1 MSDQIKMVMKRL
13 LGLITMVTALAFSAK
28 AQEYVDL
35 NYSFK
40 KGELFELEQK
50 SRSETYMTVD
60 EVVQRTT
67 RDYNNIITMEVT
79 NALPGKTLLT
89 FRYKDLK
96 FNFNAKNQNIFVDA
110 KVTNDKEP
118 FQAGL
123 KKVLDQPFTVEIQ
136 ATGVINKVDGLEA
149 ILDNAAS
156 AFSSLKKDE
165 QEAYKKLMKDQF
177 GTDAFQS
184 WLEQLL
190 IMYPA
195 HGIKTGTQWEEDVP
209 LRGGLVGRVDL
220 YWNLQTWDSQTAKI
234 GGTAKIKT
242 DKVEMLTLDDGIK
255 ATAEISGTTSSN
267 YLITRSSGLP
277 SICVQNTDMSGDY
290 TYKANKAKRI
300 KHDLKV
306 HVKVVTNA
314 SYKIKQLK

>member
-1 MSDQIKMVMKRL
+1 MKRF
-13 LGLITMVTALAFSAK
+13 LGLMTMVVTLALSAR

-35 NYSFK
+35 KYRFE
-40 KGELFELEQK
+40 KGQLFELEQK
-50 SRSETYMTVD
+50 SRSETYMTVN
-60 EVVQRTT
+60 EVMQRTT
-67 RDYNNIITMEVT
+67 RDYNNIINIEVT
-79 NALPGKTLLT
+79 DVQPGKTTLT

-136 ATGVINKVDGLEA
+136 TSGIINKVDGLDT
-149 ILDNAAS
+149 ILDNAAG
-156 AFSSLKKDE
+156 AFSSLKQDE

-177 GTDAFQS
+177 GTDAFQG

-195 HGIKTGTQWEEDVP
+195 HGIKTGTQWEENVP

-220 YWNLQTWDSQTAKI
+220 YWNLQTWDAETAKI
-234 GGTAKIKT
+234 GGTNKIIT
-242 DKVEMLTLDDGIK
+242 DKIQTLTLEDDIK

-267 YLITRSSGLP
+267 YLIDRGSGLP
-277 SICVQNTDMSGDY
+277 RICVQNTDMAGDY
-290 TYKANKAKRI
+290 TYKVNKAKRI

-306 HVKVVTNA
+306 PVKVVTNA
-314 SYKIKQLK
+314 SYKIKRMK

>member
-1 MSDQIKMVMKRL
+1 MKRIS
-13 LGLITMVTALAFSAK
+13 GLIVMVVTLAFSAN
-28 AQEYVDL
+28 AQEYVAL
-35 NYSFK
+35 NYTFH

-50 SRSETYMTVD
+50 SRSETYMTVND
-60 EVVQRTT
+60 IVQRTT
-67 RDYNNIITMEVT
+67 RDYNNIITIDVT
-79 NALPGKTLLT
+79 DVQPGKTTLT

-110 KVTNDKEP
+110 KVAKADEP

-123 KKVLDQPFTVEIQ
+123 AKVLNQPFTVEIQ
-136 ATGVINKVDGLEA
+136 TTGIINKVEGLDN
-149 ILDNAAS
+149 ILDNAS
-156 AFSSLKKDE
+156 NVFNDLKKDE

-177 GTDAFQS
+177 GTSAFQS

-195 HGIKTGTQWEEDVP
+195 HGIKTGTQWEENVP
-209 LRGGLVGRVDL
+209 LRGGLVGSVDL
-220 YWNLQTWDSQTAKI
+220 YWNLQTWDAQTAKV
-234 GGTAKIKT
+234 GGTNKIKT
-242 DKVEMLTLDDGIK
+242 DKVQLLTLDDGIK

-267 YLITRSSGLP
+267 YLIMRSSGLP

-306 HVKVVTNA
+306 PVKVVTNA
-314 SYKIKQLK
+314 SYKIKQMK

>member
-1 MSDQIKMVMKRL
+1 MKRF
-13 LGLITMVTALAFSAK
+13 LGLMTMIVALAFTAR
-28 AQEYVDL
+28 AQEYVAL
-35 NYSFK
+35 NYTFH
-40 KGELFELEQK
+40 KGELYELEQK
-50 SRSETYMTVD
+50 SRSETYMTIN
-60 EVVQRTT
+60 EIVQRTT
-67 RDYNNIITMEVT
+67 RDYNNIITMDVT
-79 NALPGKTLLT
+79 DVNPGKTTLT

-136 ATGVINKVDGLEA
+136 TTGIINKVEGLDQ

-156 AFSSLKKDE
+156 AFNSLKKDE
-165 QEAYKKLMKDQF
+165 QAAYKKLMKDQF
-177 GTDAFQS
+177 GTAAFQS

-195 HGIKTGTQWEEDVP
+195 HGIKTGTQWEENVP
-209 LRGGLVGRVDL
+209 MRGGLVGSIDL
-220 YWNLQTWDSQTAKI
+220 YWNLQTWDTQTAKI
-234 GGTAKIKT
+234 GGTSKIKT
-242 DKVEMLTLDDGIK
+242 DKVQMLTLDDDIK

-267 YLITRSSGLP
+267 YLVNRSSGFP
-277 SICVQNTDMSGDY
+277 NICVQTTEMNGEY
-290 TYKANKAKRI
+290 TYKADKAKRI

-306 HVKVVTNA
+306 PVKVVTNA
-314 SYKIKQLK
+314 SYKIKQMK